1 VITKRLRVSLGAD
14 ENTMNL
20 IVVITAQLNL
30 LKTTGLYTSNGQIL
44 EYYIFVKLLR
54 VCLCLLCGCECVL

>member
-1 VITKRLRVSLGAD
+1 MITKRLRVSLGAD

-20 IVVITAQLNL
+20 VVVITAQLNL

-44 EYYIFVKLLR
+44 EYYIFVKLLFEK
-54 VCLCLLCGCECVL
+54 L